1 MNNKENFVFT
11 LCTFLKRRRKRITG
25 REELK
30 RNIHPPRC
38 LSGKVERLRSETIK
52 MSKFSTHNEHE
63 RNGRR
68 SDSDNGDDEL
78 ELARLPRFYLTCYS
92 VFRSSCFQRSF
103 YIFIQELLSLYVTYI
118 LCNTMVWGEGER
130 SSEIKCEQHFKWKV
144 HKFELCSVI
153 VKKLEVIGAKWGL
166 RFERKSNIK

>member
-1 MNNKENFVFT
+1 MYFFEKKEE
-11 LCTFLKRRRKRITG
+11 RITG

-30 RNIHPPRC
+30 RNILHSRC

-68 SDSDNGDDEL
+68 GDSDNGDDEL

-92 VFRSSCFQRSF
+92 VFRSSC
-103 YIFIQELLSLYVTYI
+103 IFGKFLHFHSSTSST
-118 LCNTMVWGEGER
+118 LCNWLCYTTRTFSRMAQEKEKDRVKLSVNNILNER
-130 SSEIKCEQHFKWKV
+130 FINLNFAQ
-144 HKFELCSVI
+144 
-153 VKKLEVIGAKWGL
+153 
-166 RFERKSNIK
+166 